1 MNNKEQIH
9 CARNPEKMSLEPHHK
24 KQLQQLKK
32 QLTNCSRSHF
42 FSFNRRIQT
51 LYRHFSDTKYLQLKQ
66 QIETAIEK
74 SQHRLDAIPRP
85 EYPENLPV
93 SIRREEIIKVIR
105 DNQVTILCGETGSG
119 KTTQIPKMCL
129 ELGRG
134 VDGMIGHTQPR
145 RLAARSVAVRIAEEL
160 KSELGSYVGYK
171 VRFHEQCSDN
181 TYIKLMTDGILLA
194 EIRSDRYLNQ
204 YDTLIIDE
212 AHERSL
218 NIDFILG
225 YLGWLLPKRRD
236 LKVIITSATI
246 DPERFSKH
254 FNNAP
259 IIEVT
264 GRTFPVDIRYH
275 PLVNEDEERQD
286 RDMIAAVVDAADE
299 LRREGAGDILIFF
312 SGEREIREAADAL
325 RKAEPPSTEVLPL
338 FARLSGTEQNRIF
351 HPSGNHRI
359 ILATNVAETSLT
371 VPGIKYV
378 IDTGLARISRYSW
391 RSRIQRLPIE
401 AISQA
406 SANQRS
412 GRCGRVSH
420 GIAIRLYSEDDF
432 NGRDEFT
439 QPEILRTNLAS
450 VILQMATLNLGDI
463 GQFPFVEPPD
473 QRMIRD
479 GFKLLYEIGAVDGSY
494 NVTPMGQQL
503 AHLPIDVRLGRMLLA
518 ANKEG
523 ALREVLIIVSALAIQ
538 DPRERPLDK
547 QQAADE
553 KHTRFKDKTSDFLSY
568 LALWD
573 YYQQKKQE
581 LTQNQLRRLCK
592 KEYISYRR
600 MREWQDT
607 HKQLRFSL
615 QDSAL
620 KMTQQQANPDAIH
633 RSLLTGLLGHI
644 GFKEEKH
651 EYLGANNRKF
661 YVFPG
666 SGLSKK
672 SPKWLMASELVETSR
687 LYARTVALI
696 QPQWIEQLG
705 KHLLRHHY
713 SEPHWQKR
721 SAQVGAN
728 ERTSLYGITIT
739 AQRRINY
746 GAIDAVV
753 SRQLF
758 IRHALVY
765 GEYTSKAPYFLHNLR
780 LVEDIETLEA
790 KSRRRDILV
799 DEDTLYD
806 FYDQRLPTLIYSG
819 KAFEKWRKKIEKD
832 NPEALFLNRDIL
844 MQRDDSHVD
853 HLQYP
858 DYLTL
863 QGLQLPLRYHFEPGR
878 KEDGVTVRIPVT
890 ALGQL
895 KPTLFEYLVPGMI
908 EKKIVQFIRNLPK
921 QVRKQ
926 FVPAPHYAKAC
937 HEAIQPSEISFIR
950 TVAHQLHRMT
960 GNEIPASILK
970 QIQFEAHLL
979 MRFEV
984 LDECGNVIKAGRDLE
999 QLKGIASDKN
1009 TVSIAQQATKQEQN
1023 SIERTGITSWNFGD
1037 LPVHIIIDSMGM
1049 KIKAWTA
1056 LVDQGDS
1063 VAIQLFDSVEKVQQ
1077 QHGVHKLFLLS
1088 ASKEISD
1095 LKRNLP
1101 KIKQHCLHYASTG
1114 KCDELKQSIIKN
1126 TVRIVFDTNNFQCH
1140 QQQIF
1145 ETHLEQHRS
1154 KLIVQATDICHQLD
1168 IILPIHHSV
1177 KKALKGNINPAWLAA
1192 LSDITEHL
1200 NALIFVGFLDNLTM
1214 HELRQYPRYLKGL
1227 QRRIEKLM
1235 ENSNKDRSLRLQIQP
1250 HWQSYHTLIAKEKQA
1265 LVNPQKKIALQ
1276 HYRWMLEE
1284 FRVSLFAQELG
1295 TAFPISEKRLKKKWR
1310 EILDR

>member
-1 MNNKEQIH
+1 MPIEQNQKKNLNQLKTLLAD
-9 CARNPEKMSLEPHHK
+9 CPRAQTFSFSRRLQKLYRNFSDSHYS
-24 KQLQQLKK
+24 QLKK
-32 QLTNCSRSHF
+32 QINA
-42 FSFNRRIQT
+42 
-51 LYRHFSDTKYLQLKQ
+51 
-66 QIETAIEK
+66 AIEK
-74 SQHRLDAIPRP
+74 RQKRIDQCPTP
-85 EYPENLPV
+85 EYPDLPV
-93 SIRREEIIKVIR
+93 SARREEIIKIIKE
-105 DNQVTILCGETGSG
+105 NQVTILCGETGSG

-134 VDGMIGHTQPR
+134 IEGMIGHTQPR
-145 RLAARSVAVRIAEEL
+145 RLAARSVAARIAEEL
-160 KSELGSYVGYK
+160 KSELGGYVGYK
-171 VRFHEQCSDN
+171 VRFHEKRNEN

-225 YLGWLLPKRRD
+225 YLSWLLPRRND

-264 GRTFPVDIRYH
+264 GRTFPVETRYQ
-275 PLVNEDEERQD
+275 PLVSEDENRKD
-286 RDMIAAVVDAADE
+286 RDMTAAVVEAADE

-312 SGEREIREAADAL
+312 SGEREIREAAEAL
-325 RKAEPPSTEVLPL
+325 RKSEPPSTEVLPL
-338 FARLSGTEQNRIF
+338 FARLSGAEQNRIF

-391 RSRIQRLPIE
+391 RSRVQRLPIE

-432 NGRDEFT
+432 NNRDEFT

-450 VILQMATLNLGDI
+450 VILQMSTLNLGKIED
-463 GQFPFVEPPD
+463 FPFVEPPD
-473 QRMIRD
+473 NRMIRD
-479 GFKLLYEIGAVDGSY
+479 GFKLLYEIGAVDGEHHL
-494 NVTPMGQQL
+494 TPMGRIL

-518 ANKEG
+518 GDKEG
-523 ALREVLIIVSALAIQ
+523 ALSEVLIIVSALAIQ
-538 DPRERPLDK
+538 DPRERPLEK

-553 KHTRFKDKTSDFLSY
+553 KHNRFKDKKSDFLSY

-573 YYQQKKQE
+573 YYEQKKKA
-581 LTQNQLRRLCK
+581 LSQNHLRKLCK
-592 KEYISYRR
+592 KEFLSYRR
-600 MREWQDT
+600 LREWQDT
-607 HKQLRFSL
+607 YKQLRFSL
-615 QDSAL
+615 QDAKL
-620 KMTQQQANPDAIH
+620 KFSQQKANPDAIH
-633 RSLLTGLLGHI
+633 RSLLTGLLGHV
-644 GFKEEKH
+644 GFKEEKN

-661 YVFPG
+661 TLFPG

-672 SPKWLMASELVETSR
+672 PPKWVMAAEMVETSR
-687 LYARTVALI
+687 LFARTVALI
-696 QPQWIEQLG
+696 QPQWVEQLG

-713 SEPHWQKR
+713 SEPHWQKHP
-721 SAQVGAN
+721 AQVGAN

-746 GAIDAVV
+746 GVIDAVI

-765 GEYTSKAPYFLHNLR
+765 GEYTSKAPFFLHNLR

-799 DEDTLYD
+799 DENTLYD
-806 FYDQRLPTLIYSG
+806 FYDERLPPSIYSG
-819 KAFEKWRKKIEKD
+819 KAFEKWRKKVESE
-832 NPEALFLNRDIL
+832 NPEALFLNRELL

-858 DYLTL
+858 DHLNV
-863 QGLQLPLRYHFEPGR
+863 QGMQLPLRYHFEPGR
-878 KEDGVTVRIPVT
+878 KNDGVTIRLPMT

-895 KPTLFEYLVPGMI
+895 KPTPFEYLVPGMI
-908 EKKIVQFIRNLPK
+908 EEKIVQFIRSLPK

-926 FVPAPHYAKAC
+926 FVPVPHYAKAC
-937 HEAIQPSEISFIR
+937 HEAIQPNKASFIS

-960 GNEIPASILK
+960 GNQIEPQILK
-970 QIQFEAHLL
+970 QIEFEAHLL

-984 LDECGNVIKAGRDLE
+984 VDESGKVIKAGRDLE
-999 QLKGIASDKN
+999 QLKGIASDK
-1009 TVSIAQQATKQEQN
+1009 TSAPLVQQAAKQEKN
-1023 SIERTGITSWNFGD
+1023 SIERCNITRWDFGE
-1037 LPVHIIIDSMGM
+1037 LPETIIIDSMGM

-1056 LVDQGDS
+1056 LVDEGNS
-1063 VAIQLFDSVEKVQQ
+1063 VAIKLFDSAEKAQQ
-1077 QHGVHKLFLLS
+1077 QQGMLKLLMLS
-1088 ASKEISD
+1088 VSKEINNI
-1095 LKRNLP
+1095 KRNLP
-1101 KIKQHCLHYASTG
+1101 NIRQHCLHYAATG
-1114 KCDELKQSIIKN
+1114 RCDELTQSILKN
-1126 TVRIVFDTNNFQCH
+1126 TVRLVFDTDNDQCH
-1140 QQQIF
+1140 QQQDFIAS
-1145 ETHLEQHRS
+1145 LAKHRA
-1154 KLIVQATDICHQLD
+1154 KLSEQATELCHQLD
-1168 IILPIHHSV
+1168 TILPFHHQV
-1177 KKALKGNINPAWLAA
+1177 KKALKGNINPAWLDA
-1192 LSDITEHL
+1192 LNDITEHL
-1200 NALIFVGFLDNLTM
+1200 NALIFVGFLDTLSL

-1235 ENSNKDRSLRLQIQP
+1235 DNSHKDRGLRLQVQP
-1250 HWQSYHTLIAKEKQA
+1250 HWQSYQNFIAKEKNISFSVQ
-1265 LVNPQKKIALQ
+1265 QKAALQ
-1276 HYRWMLEE
+1276 DYRWMLEE

-1295 TAFPISEKRLKKKWR
+1295 TAFPVSEKRLKKKWR
-1310 EILDR
+1310 EVLDG

>member
-1 MNNKEQIH
+1 MPIEGTQKNYL
-9 CARNPEKMSLEPHHK
+9 S
-24 KQLQQLKK
+24 QLKK
-32 QLTNCSRSHF
+32 QLVGCPRRQS
-42 FSFNRRIQT
+42 FSFNRRIQQ
-51 LYRHFSDTKYLQLKQ
+51 LYKKFSDSKYQQLKQ
-66 QIETAIEK
+66 QISTAIAK
-74 SQHRLDAIPRP
+74 RQQRIDQCPTP
-85 EYPENLPV
+85 EYPNLPV
-93 SIRREEIIKVIR
+93 SARRDEIIKVIKE
-105 DNQVTILCGETGSG
+105 NQVTILCGETGSG

-134 VDGMIGHTQPR
+134 IDGMIGHTQPR

-160 KSELGSYVGYK
+160 KSELGHYVGYK
-171 VRFHEQCSDN
+171 VRFHEQRNES

-218 NIDFILG
+218 NIDFIMG
-225 YLGWLLPKRRD
+225 YLGWLLPRRKD

-259 IIEVT
+259 IIEVS

-275 PLVNEDEERQD
+275 PLVNEDEDRQD
-286 RDMIAAVVDAADE
+286 RDMIAAVVEAADE
-299 LRREGAGDILIFF
+299 LRREGAGDILVFF

-325 RKAEPPSTEVLPL
+325 RKSEPPSTEVLPL

-351 HPSGNHRI
+351 HPKGGHRI

-420 GIAIRLYSEDDF
+420 GITIRLYSEDDF
-432 NGRDEFT
+432 NRRDEFT

-450 VILQMATLNLGDI
+450 VILQMSTLNLGKI
-463 GQFPFVEPPD
+463 EHFPFVEPPD
-473 QRMIRD
+473 GRMIRD
-479 GFKLLYEIGAVDGSY
+479 GFKLLYEIGAVDDVHK
-494 NVTPMGQQL
+494 VTPLGRQL

-518 ANKEG
+518 ANTEG
-523 ALREVLIIVSALAIQ
+523 ALDEVLIIVSALSIQ
-538 DPRERPLDK
+538 DPRERPLEK

-553 KHTRFKDKTSDFLSY
+553 KHSRFKDEKSDFMSY
-568 LALWD
+568 LLLWD
-573 YYQQKKQE
+573 YYHQKKKA
-581 LTQNQLRRLCK
+581 LTQNNLRKLCK
-592 KEYISYRR
+592 KEYLSYRR
-600 MREWQDT
+600 LREWFDT
-607 HKQLRFSL
+607 HQQLRLSL
-615 QDSAL
+615 QNAKL
-620 KMTQQQANPDAIH
+620 KTSQQKANPDSIH

-644 GFKEEKH
+644 GFQEEKR

-661 YVFPG
+661 YIFPG
-666 SGLSKK
+666 SGLGKK
-672 SPKWLMASELVETSR
+672 SPKWVMAAELVETSR
-687 LYARTVALI
+687 LYARTVAMI

-721 SAQVGAN
+721 PAQVAAH

-746 GAIDAVV
+746 GPIDAVI

-765 GEYTSKAPYFLHNLR
+765 GEYSSKAPFFLHNLR
-780 LVEDIETLEA
+780 LVDDIETLEA

-806 FYDQRLPTLIYSG
+806 FYEQRLPKHIYSG
-819 KAFEKWRKKIEKD
+819 KAFEKWRQKIERE
-832 NPEALFLNRDIL
+832 NPEDLFLNRELL

-853 HLQYP
+853 HRQYP
-858 DYLTL
+858 DHLNV
-863 QGLQLPLRYHFEPGR
+863 QGMQLPLRYHFEPGR
-878 KEDGVTVRIPVT
+878 KDDGVTVRIPIT
-890 ALGQL
+890 ALGQV
-895 KPTLFEYLVPGMI
+895 KATPFEYLVPGMI
-908 EKKIVQFIRNLPK
+908 EEKIVQFIRSLPK

-937 HEAIQPSEISFIR
+937 HEAIQRNETPFIS

-960 GNEIPASILK
+960 GNQIEAQILK
-970 QIQFEAHLL
+970 QISFEDHLL
-979 MRFEV
+979 MRFEIV
-984 LDECGNVIKAGRDLE
+984 DESNKVIKAGRDLE
-999 QLKGIASDKN
+999 QLKGSTRDK
-1009 TVSIAQQATKQEQN
+1009 TSAHIAQQANNKNT
-1023 SIERTGITSWNFGD
+1023 SGIEKTGITCWDFGD
-1037 LPVHIIIDSMGM
+1037 LPETIIIDSMGM

-1063 VAIQLFDSVEKVQQ
+1063 VAIKLFDSAEKAQEQ
-1077 QHGVHKLFLLS
+1077 NGLLKLLMLS
-1088 ASKEISD
+1088 ASKEVNY
-1095 LKRNLP
+1095 LKNNLP
-1101 KIKQHCLHYASTG
+1101 NIRQHCLHYFITG

-1126 TVRIVFDTNNFQCH
+1126 SFRLVFDTDHYQCN
-1140 QQQIF
+1140 QQQSF
-1145 ETHLEQHRS
+1145 NNYLEQQRS
-1154 KLIVQATDICHQLD
+1154 QLVAQATELCHQLD
-1168 IILPIHHSV
+1168 TVLKFHHQV
-1177 KKALKGNINPAWLAA
+1177 KKSLKGSINPAWLDG
-1192 LSDITEHL
+1192 LNDITDHS
-1200 NALIFVGFLDNLTM
+1200 NALIFVGFLDTLTL

-1227 QRRIEKLM
+1227 QRRVEKLM
-1235 ENSNKDRSLRLQIQP
+1235 DNSHKDRPLRLQVQP
-1250 HWQSYHTLIAKEKQA
+1250 HWQSYQKFIAKEKIDGFVFSTQ
-1265 LVNPQKKIALQ
+1265 QKTALQ
-1276 HYRWMLEE
+1276 TYRWMLEE

-1295 TAFPISEKRLKKKWR
+1295 TAMPISEKRLKKKWR
-1310 EILDR
+1310 EVLDL

>member
-1 MNNKEQIH
+1 MPIEGTQKNYL
-9 CARNPEKMSLEPHHK
+9 S
-24 KQLQQLKK
+24 QLKK
-32 QLTNCSRSHF
+32 QLVDCPRGQS
-42 FSFNRRIQT
+42 FSFNRRIQQ
-51 LYRHFSDTKYLQLKQ
+51 LYKQFSEQKYQQLKKQISATIAKRQ
-66 QIETAIEK
+66 QRIDQCPT
-74 SQHRLDAIPRP
+74 P
-85 EYPENLPV
+85 EYPNLPV
-93 SIRREEIIKVIR
+93 SARRDEIIKVIKE
-105 DNQVTILCGETGSG
+105 NQVTILCGETGSG

-134 VDGMIGHTQPR
+134 IDGMIGHTQPR

-160 KSELGSYVGYK
+160 KSELGHYVGYK
-171 VRFHEQCSDN
+171 VRFHEQRNES

-218 NIDFILG
+218 NIDFIMG
-225 YLGWLLPKRRD
+225 YLGWLLPRRKD

-259 IIEVT
+259 IIEVS

-275 PLVNEDEERQD
+275 PLVNEDEDRQD
-286 RDMIAAVVDAADE
+286 RDMIAAVVEAADE
-299 LRREGAGDILIFF
+299 LRREGAGDILVFF

-325 RKAEPPSTEVLPL
+325 RKSEPPSTEVLPL

-351 HPSGNHRI
+351 HPKGGHRI

-420 GIAIRLYSEDDF
+420 GITIRLYSEDDF
-432 NGRDEFT
+432 NRRDEFT

-450 VILQMATLNLGDI
+450 VILQMSTLNLGKI
-463 GQFPFVEPPD
+463 EHFPFVEPPD
-473 QRMIRD
+473 GRMIRD
-479 GFKLLYEIGAVDGSY
+479 GFKLLYEIGAVDDVHK
-494 NVTPMGQQL
+494 VTPLGRQL

-518 ANKEG
+518 ANTEG
-523 ALREVLIIVSALAIQ
+523 ALDEVLIIVSALSIQ
-538 DPRERPLDK
+538 DPRERPLEK

-553 KHTRFKDKTSDFLSY
+553 KHSRFKDEKSDFMSY
-568 LALWD
+568 LLLWD
-573 YYQQKKQE
+573 YYHQKKKA
-581 LTQNQLRRLCK
+581 LTQNNLRKLCK
-592 KEYISYRR
+592 KEYLSYRR
-600 MREWQDT
+600 LREWFDT
-607 HKQLRFSL
+607 HQQLRLSL
-615 QDSAL
+615 QNAKL
-620 KMTQQQANPDAIH
+620 KTSQQKANPDSIH

-644 GFKEEKH
+644 GFQEEKR

-661 YVFPG
+661 YIFPG
-666 SGLSKK
+666 SGLGKK
-672 SPKWLMASELVETSR
+672 SPKWVMAAELVETSR
-687 LYARTVALI
+687 LYARTVAMI

-721 SAQVGAN
+721 PAQVAAH

-746 GAIDAVV
+746 GPIDAVI

-765 GEYTSKAPYFLHNLR
+765 GEYSSKAPFFLHNLR
-780 LVEDIETLEA
+780 LVDDIETLEA

-806 FYDQRLPTLIYSG
+806 FYEQRLPKHIYSG
-819 KAFEKWRKKIEKD
+819 KAFEKWRQKIERE
-832 NPEALFLNRDIL
+832 NPEDLFLNRELL

-853 HLQYP
+853 HRQYP
-858 DYLTL
+858 DHLNV
-863 QGLQLPLRYHFEPGR
+863 QGMQLPLRYHFEPGR
-878 KEDGVTVRIPVT
+878 KDDGVTVRIPIT
-890 ALGQL
+890 ALGQV
-895 KPTLFEYLVPGMI
+895 KATPFEYLVPGMI
-908 EKKIVQFIRNLPK
+908 EEKIVQFIRSLPK

-937 HEAIQPSEISFIR
+937 HEAIQRNETPFIS

-960 GNEIPASILK
+960 GNKIEAQILK
-970 QIQFEAHLL
+970 QISFEDHLL
-979 MRFEV
+979 MRFEIV
-984 LDECGNVIKAGRDLE
+984 DESNKVIKAGRDLE
-999 QLKGIASDKN
+999 QLKGSTRDK
-1009 TVSIAQQATKQEQN
+1009 TSAHIAQQANNKNT
-1023 SIERTGITSWNFGD
+1023 SGIEKTGITCWDFGD
-1037 LPVHIIIDSMGM
+1037 LPETIIIDSMGM

-1063 VAIQLFDSVEKVQQ
+1063 VAIKLFDSAEKAQEQ
-1077 QHGVHKLFLLS
+1077 NGLLKLLMLS
-1088 ASKEISD
+1088 ASKEVNY
-1095 LKRNLP
+1095 LKNNLP
-1101 KIKQHCLHYASTG
+1101 NIRQHCLHYFITG

-1126 TVRIVFDTNNFQCH
+1126 SFRLVFDTDHYQCN
-1140 QQQIF
+1140 QQQSF
-1145 ETHLEQHRS
+1145 NNYLEQQRS
-1154 KLIVQATDICHQLD
+1154 QLVAQATELCHQLD
-1168 IILPIHHSV
+1168 TVLKFHHQV
-1177 KKALKGNINPAWLAA
+1177 KKSLKGSINPAWLDG
-1192 LSDITEHL
+1192 LNDITDHS
-1200 NALIFVGFLDNLTM
+1200 NALIFVGFLDTLTL

-1227 QRRIEKLM
+1227 QRRVEKLM
-1235 ENSNKDRSLRLQIQP
+1235 DNSHKDRPLRLQVQP
-1250 HWQSYHTLIAKEKQA
+1250 HWQSYQKFIAKEKIDGFVFSTQ
-1265 LVNPQKKIALQ
+1265 QKTALQ
-1276 HYRWMLEE
+1276 TYRWMLEE

-1295 TAFPISEKRLKKKWR
+1295 TAIPISEKRLKKKWR
-1310 EILDR
+1310 EVLDL